1 MARKKRRKKNKNSAR
16 KARKLPGFNVDL
28 PRETKKLIG
37 GVIMFSAAIIIC
49 LAFLGKAGIV
59 GEKLISLGNSLIGNT
74 IYTIPL
80 FLILTG
86 IVFFNT
92 KYKGILGPLILAI
105 LILVLGISGV
115 LACLNPEVREGGIIG
130 YISSFALLNLFG
142 LEVTMIIFL
151 TLIIIGILIFWQLLL
166 PPLSEREES
175 IDKLGIEKEKKTVL
189 TRIFGRKTKD
199 PKFKIKEIV
208 SQTPEKVF
216 ETKDEKSSL
225 ELKINKVPQ
234 NVLFSKYKIP
244 PLDLL
249 DKNNEKPNAGN
260 TKTNA
265 MIIQKTLENFGIP
278 VEMAEIN
285 IGPTV
290 TQYTFKPAAGIKLSK
305 ITGLSNNLALG
316 LASHPIRIEAPVP
329 GKSLVGIE
337 VPNKVRVTVKLKD
350 LISEPFFKNS
360 PALTLPLGKDV
371 AGFPSY
377 ANLAR
382 MPHLLVAGA
391 TGTGKTIFLNSLISS
406 LLYQNGPELLRLIL
420 VDPKRVEFNT
430 YNEIPHILC
439 PVIYDAQK
447 TVNCLNWLINEMGKR
462 FEILSAE
469 KVKNITGYN
478 EKMLKDGREI
488 MPYIVFIVDEL
499 ADLIMAK
506 GREIEV
512 RIVRLAQLARAV
524 GIHLVL
530 ATQRPSVEV
539 LTGLIKANIT
549 SRISFQVASQIDSRT
564 VLDVSGAE
572 KLLGQGDLLF
582 ISAQVIKP
590 KRIQG
595 SYMSEKE
602 VKKVVKWIVDNNE
615 NILPEDEL
623 SEELKAELDKT
634 IVDVSGLAIYSGPG
648 APGEDSLYEEAKRIV
663 IEAKK
668 ASASFLQRKL
678 RVGYARAARL
688 LDMLE
693 TRGIVGPSD
702 GAKPRKI
709 LAVQEEIEE
718 EVNFES
724 DYDENI

>member
-1 MARKKRRKKNKNSAR
+1 MVRRKRRKKNKNSPR
-16 KARKLPGFNVDL
+16 KTRKLPGFSVDL
-28 PRETKKLIG
+28 PRETKELIG
-37 GVIMFSAAIIIC
+37 GVIMFSIAIIVC

-59 GEKLISLGNSLIGNT
+59 GEKLISLGNTLIGNT

-92 KYKGILGPLILAI
+92 KYKRILGPLILAI
-105 LILVLGISGV
+105 LILILGISGV

-130 YISSFALLNLFG
+130 HMSSFALLNLFG
-142 LEVTMIIFL
+142 LEVTIIIFL
-151 TLIIIGILIFWQLLL
+151 TLIIIGILIFWQLSLK
-166 PPLSEREES
+166 EES
-175 IDKLGIEKEKKTVL
+175 VDKLGTEKEKKTVL

-199 PKFKIKEIV
+199 PKFKIKEII
-208 SQTPEKVF
+208 SQRPEKVS
-216 ETKDEKSSL
+216 EIKEQKSSL
-225 ELKINKVPQ
+225 ELKVDKVPQ
-234 NVLFSKYKIP
+234 NALFSKYKIP

-249 DKNNEKPNAGN
+249 DKNHDKPSAGN

-265 MIIQKTLENFGIP
+265 LIIQKTLENFGIP

-290 TQYTFKPAAGIKLSK
+290 TQYTFKPAEGIKLSK

-329 GKSLVGIE
+329 GRSLVGIE
-337 VPNKVRVTVKLKD
+337 VPNKVRATVRLKD

-371 AGFPSY
+371 AGSPSY

-382 MPHLLVAGA
+382 MPHLLIAGA
-391 TGTGKTIFLNSLISS
+391 TGAGKTIFLNSLISS

-439 PVIYDAQK
+439 PIIYDAQK
-447 TVNCLNWLINEMGKR
+447 TVNCLNWLVNEMGRR
-462 FEILSAE
+462 FEVLSAE
-469 KVKNITGYN
+469 KVKNIAAYN
-478 EKMLKDGREI
+478 EKMLKDGREV

-506 GREIEV
+506 GREIEA

-564 VLDVSGAE
+564 VLDISGAE

-582 ISAQVIKP
+582 ISAQVTKP

-602 VKKVVKWIVDNNE
+602 VRRVVKWIAENNE

-634 IVDVSGLAIYSGPG
+634 IVDVSGLGVYSGSGTP
-648 APGEDSLYEEAKRIV
+648 EDDSLYEEAKRIV

-678 RVGYARAARL
+678 RIGYARAARL
-688 LDMLE
+688 LDILE
-693 TRGIVGPSD
+693 ARRIVGPSD

-709 LAVQEEIEE
+709 LAVEE
-718 EVNFES
+718 ESQEQVNFES
-724 DYDENI
+724 DYDEDV

>member
-1 MARKKRRKKNKNSAR
+1 MVRKKRRKKNKNSSR
-16 KARKLPGFNVDL
+16 KVRKFPDFNIDL
-28 PRETKKLIG
+28 PRETKELIG
-37 GVIMFSAAIIIC
+37 GVIMFSAAIIVC

-59 GEKLISLGNSLIGNT
+59 GEKLISLGDSLIGNT

-92 KYKGILGPLILAI
+92 KYKRILSPLILAI

-130 YISSFALLNLFG
+130 YIISLAFLNLFG
-142 LEVTMIIFL
+142 FEVTMIIFL

-166 PPLSEREES
+166 REQS
-175 IDKLGIEKEKKTVL
+175 SDKFEIEKEKKTIL
-189 TRIFGRKTKD
+189 TRIFGKKTKD

-337 VPNKVRVTVKLKD
+337 VPNKVRVTVRLKD

-371 AGFPSY
+371 AGSPSY

-406 LLYQNGPELLRLIL
+406 LLYQSGPELLRLIL

-430 YNEIPHILC
+430 YNEVPHILC

-602 VKKVVKWIVDNNE
+602 VKKVVKWIVENNE

-693 TRGIVGPSD
+693 ARGIVGPSD

-709 LAVQEEIEE
+709 LAVQEETEE
-718 EVNFES
+718 EVNFKS

>member
-1 MARKKRRKKNKNSAR
+1 MVRKKRRKKNKNSPR
-16 KARKLPGFNVDL
+16 KARKLPDFNVDL
-28 PRETKKLIG
+28 PRETRELIG
-37 GVIMFSAAIIIC
+37 GIIMFSAAIIVC

-92 KYKGILGPLILAI
+92 KYKRILGPLILAI
-105 LILVLGISGV
+105 LILILGISGV
-115 LACLNPEVREGGIIG
+115 LACLNPEVREGGVIG

-151 TLIIIGILIFWQLLL
+151 TLIIIGILIFWQLSL
-166 PPLSEREES
+166 REES

-189 TRIFGRKTKD
+189 TRIFGRKTKS

-208 SQTPEKVF
+208 SQAPEKVSGI
-216 ETKDEKSSL
+216 KDQKSSL
-225 ELKINKVPQ
+225 ELKVDKVPQ
-234 NVLFSKYKIP
+234 NALFSKYKIP

-249 DKNNEKPNAGN
+249 DQNHDKPNAGN
-260 TKTNA
+260 IKTNA
-265 MIIQKTLENFGIP
+265 IIIQKTLENFGIP

-290 TQYTFKPAAGIKLSK
+290 TQYTFKPAEGIKLSK
-305 ITGLSNNLALG
+305 ITGLSNNLALA

-329 GKSLVGIE
+329 GRSLVGIE
-337 VPNKVRVTVKLKD
+337 VPNKVRATVRLKD
-350 LISEPFFKNS
+350 LISEPFFRNS

-377 ANLAR
+377 ANLAK
-382 MPHLLVAGA
+382 MPHLLIAGA
-391 TGTGKTIFLNSLISS
+391 TGAGKTIFLNSLISS

-439 PVIYDAQK
+439 PIIYDAQK
-447 TVNCLNWLINEMGKR
+447 TINCLDWLVNEMGRR
-462 FEILSAE
+462 FEVLSAE
-469 KVKNITGYN
+469 KVRNIAAYN
-478 EKMLKDGREI
+478 EKMLKDGTEV

-506 GREIEV
+506 GREIEA

-549 SRISFQVASQIDSRT
+549 SRISFQVASHIDSRT

-582 ISAQVIKP
+582 ISAQVVKP

-602 VKKVVKWIVDNNE
+602 VRRVVKWIAENNE

-623 SEELKAELDKT
+623 SKELKAELDKT
-634 IVDVSGLAIYSGPG
+634 IVDISGLGIYNGSGG
-648 APGEDSLYEEAKRIV
+648 LGDDSLYEEAKRIV

-678 RVGYARAARL
+678 RIGYARAARL

-693 TRGIVGPSD
+693 GRGIVGPAD

-709 LAVQEEIEE
+709 LAVEE
-718 EVNFES
+718 EREEQTNFEN
-724 DYDENI
+724 DYDENV